1 MSIPLIKDYANG
13 GFTIGEEFYL
23 GSVIIHG
30 EDATGFTINTWKIK
44 DAANLSLTNFAP
56 IFELTSPPDLML
68 LGVGESMSHPF
79 ERLRVDFTAKGIPLE
94 VQTTPAICR
103 TWNLL
108 LTEGRKIALAAIA
121 IQN

>member
-44 DAANLSLTNFAP
+44 DAANLSLTDFAP

-68 LGVGESMSHPF
+68 LGVGEIMPHPF
-79 ERLRVDFTAKGIPLE
+79 APLRVDFTAKGIPLE

-108 LTEGRKIALAAIA
+108 LTEGRKVAFAAIA
-121 IQN
+121 I